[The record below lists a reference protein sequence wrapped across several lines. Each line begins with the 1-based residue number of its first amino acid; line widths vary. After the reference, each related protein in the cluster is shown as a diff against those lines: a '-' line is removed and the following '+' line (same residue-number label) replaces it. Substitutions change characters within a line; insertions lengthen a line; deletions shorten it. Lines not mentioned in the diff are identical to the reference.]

1 MNQHPTTMVD
11 NFYLQ
16 MMATYTFLQGMVEW
30 QEIHLENLEML
41 RTSRKFQNLEAIN
54 STTKNESKI
63 KVDCV
68 PIHTLGQ
75 LYWAKYYALMWTTMK
90 GGHCTGFLQIT
101 LL

>member
-54 STTKNESKI
+54 STTKNESKLRLT
-63 KVDCV
+63 VF
-68 PIHTLGQ
+68 PFTL
-75 LYWAKYYALMWTTMK
+75 
-90 GGHCTGFLQIT
+90 
-101 LL
+101 